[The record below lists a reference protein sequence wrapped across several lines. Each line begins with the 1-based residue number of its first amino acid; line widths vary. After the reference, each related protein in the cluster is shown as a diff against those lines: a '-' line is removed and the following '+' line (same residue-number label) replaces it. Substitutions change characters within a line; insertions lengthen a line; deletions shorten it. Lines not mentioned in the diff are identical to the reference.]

1 MLKISII
8 DSKTQRRLV
17 VEGKLIAPWTA
28 ELHSAWRKA
37 TTDLNGR
44 ELVVDVKGVTAITED
59 GEKVL
64 MEQMKAGVRFRSSGV
79 FTKQVLKR
87 LARKIRGNVQEE
99 KK

>member
-8 DSKTQRRLV
+8 DSKAQRRLV

-37 TTDLNGR
+37 TTDLKGR
-44 ELVVDVKGVTAITED
+44 ELVVDVKGLTAITED

-87 LARKIRGNVQEE
+87 LARHIRRNVQEE
-99 KK
+99 KT

>member
-28 ELHSAWRKA
+28 ELQSAWRKA
-37 TTDLNGR
+37 TTDVKGR
-44 ELVVDVKGVTAITED
+44 ELVVDVKGLTSITED
-59 GEKVL
+59 GETVL
-64 MEQMKAGVRFRSSGV
+64 MELMKAGARFRSSGV

-87 LARKIRGNVQEE
+87 LARNIRRNIQEE
-99 KK
+99 KI